1 VSPTPKEE
9 SWGAL
14 IHRAFAQC
22 DISVPNGWLL
32 YRIAGG
38 QAGQDAFRSWV
49 QGSTSPRIE
58 DYPYLAAA
66 LNQRARE
73 IGKEPLLP
81 ELPFHGPRPDPRLLD
96 LTGSYVSITDASGGS
111 LDGADLDGIAA

>member
-1 VSPTPKEE
+1 MSPTPKEE

-22 DISVPNGWLL
+22 EISVPNGWLL

-38 QAGQDAFRSWV
+38 QSGQDAFRSWV

-66 LNQRARE
+66 LNKRATE
-73 IGKEPLLP
+73 LGKEPLLP
-81 ELPFHGPRPDPRLLD
+81 ELPFLGPGPDPRLLD
-96 LTGSYVSITDASGGS
+96 LTGSYVFDTDV
-111 LDGADLDGIAA
+111 AATG

>member
-1 VSPTPKEE
+1 MRRPKEPPVSPTPKEE

-14 IHRAFAQC
+14 IHRSFAQC
-22 DISVPNGWLL
+22 EISVPNGWLL
-32 YRIAGG
+32 YRISGG

-66 LNQRARE
+66 LNKRARE

-81 ELPFHGPRPDPRLLD
+81 ELPLLGPDPEFGSLD
-96 LTGSYVSITDASGGS
+96 LTGSYVSDT
-111 LDGADLDGIAA
+111 DLDLAA